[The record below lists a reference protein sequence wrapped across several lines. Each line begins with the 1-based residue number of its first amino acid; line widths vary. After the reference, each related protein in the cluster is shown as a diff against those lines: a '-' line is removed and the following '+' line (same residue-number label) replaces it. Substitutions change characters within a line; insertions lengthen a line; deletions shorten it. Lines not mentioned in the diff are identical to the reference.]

1 MNHLPSI
8 HFQGELLVSGRVN
21 EWGLRKIGHRI
32 EAPSQGVG
40 WGVLLG
46 GLAVCSF
53 LVRGIGKCLTLKQ
66 KKQYLSMGCHVP
78 KHGYPDLFFLNTLH

>member
-1 MNHLPSI
+1 MFERKWIIFQASI
-8 HFQGELLVSGRVN
+8 FRGELFLFQEGKS

-46 GLAVCSF
+46 GPES
-53 LVRGIGKCLTLKQ
+53 
-66 KKQYLSMGCHVP
+66 
-78 KHGYPDLFFLNTLH
+78 LFVFG